1 MSTLCRCPYYY
12 AVLVIRCLVG
22 KIVSTLSSYISF
34 PCMCGVS
41 ILWGKAN
48 QYYDIS
54 GTRLSRWICDCSSGT
69 NSARPIWYD
78 QIVEFVWAF
87 PPNKYTS
94 LTFPPKVFWSVSL
107 SLCSIISQNDNDLF
121 RIFPV
126 LCTILT
132 VCFSFLEHEIESELK
147 SSDDFTFERL
157 LGLEL
162 VDIQRL
168 FGTCIPY
175 MKADKVM
182 VWNYQFLS
190 LALQKYSQW
199 LSLSFLYYLYSLNF
213 RYGLP
218 HNTLPFTWNT
228 N

>member
-78 QIVEFVWAF
+78 QIVEFVCAF

-107 SLCSIISQNDNDLF
+107 SLCSIIS
-121 RIFPV
+121 
-126 LCTILT
+126 
-132 VCFSFLEHEIESELK
+132 LK
-147 SSDDFTFERL
+147 WWWF
-157 LGLEL
+157 
-162 VDIQRL
+162 VQDISRPMYYTNRL
-168 FGTCIPY
+168 FFISWTWDRVRTEVIWRFYFWEVVGLRTGGYTTLIR
-175 MKADKVM
+175 
-182 VWNYQFLS
+182 N
-190 LALQKYSQW
+190 
-199 LSLSFLYYLYSLNF
+199 LY
-213 RYGLP
+213 
-218 HNTLPFTWNT
+218 T
-228 N
+228 